1 LSAARDLFFEVGW
14 MPKGQADQGEYQ
26 KLCQAADLWRRDGQH
41 FSAGIAMLR
50 AVDAAWGDP
59 ERMSEAQRAA
69 LPDFDRVIS
78 EYAPESAA
86 SLASLYKT
94 RQSLERTLWLFD
106 ADRPAIVTR
115 VRELNSELA
124 QRLLTHFANSDQA
137 DNYLVRGLVITTDL
151 DGAWEE
157 HFPDYEVPLGVE
169 QWGQEIILNVPSAFH
184 LFVADGDWQ
193 GAHEIARAR
202 SSAFTT
208 PGLKGW
214 RAVTLAHAEP
224 QEAVRWFDDA
234 AESIGADAMPVTD
247 EETNRQ
253 GGSWSGINQQLWAK
267 YFFARARVIESIR
280 TPSEVEGLLDKAVK
294 ALKGTESGWHS
305 GEVSRFCVLVNVLA
319 KLIADP
325 ASFSADDARHEY
337 EREIRM
343 SHETEEDRLA
353 LTFISEAANAF
364 RGFENEPESELTR
377 NRLAQALDALAKIPT
392 IGPDV
397 TNAVRPAIGRSAL
410 TAVLGPF
417 RTWMHRSLEGIRD
430 EVIFRRVLL
439 RLLQSGLPLYAH
451 IRHGPIEYGK
461 DIVALLDVNGSMVLR
476 HYQVKCGDI
485 DKRKWRESKHEIEE
499 MFLVPLN
506 SFQLPVVPQ
515 RIEGVLVTNGHANPY
530 VEPVIDGWLHSQRE
544 DHGRSVEFMHL
555 DTLVDWIVE
564 HRLVNELKGA
574 LQEQGI
580 DF

>member
-1 LSAARDLFFEVGW
+1 MSAARDLFFEVGW

-106 ADRPAIVTR
+106 ADRTAIVTR

-137 DNYLVRGLVITTDL
+137 DNYLVRGFVITTDL

-169 QWGQEIILNVPSAFH
+169 QWSQEIILNVPSAFH

-214 RAVTLAHAEP
+214 QAVTLAHVEP
-224 QEAVRWFDDA
+224 GEAIRWFDEA
-234 AESIGADAMPVTD
+234 AESFAADAAPTTD
-247 EETNRQ
+247 DERNRRS
-253 GGSWSGINQQLWAK
+253 GSWSSINQQLWAK
-267 YFFARARVIESIR
+267 YFLARARVIESIR
-280 TPSEVEGLLDKAVK
+280 TPSEVQGLLHKAVE
-294 ALKGTESGWHS
+294 ALKGTEAGWHS
-305 GEVSRFCVLVNVLA
+305 GEVSRFRVLINVLA
-319 KLIADP
+319 RLVADP
-325 ASFSADDARHEY
+325 LSFSADGARREY
-337 EREIRM
+337 EREMHM
-343 SHETEEDRLA
+343 SEETEEDQLA
-353 LTFISEAANAF
+353 LTFIAGATDAF
-364 RGFENEPESELTR
+364 QGFESEPESELTR
-377 NRLAQALDALAKIPT
+377 NRLAHALDALANIPT

-397 TNAVRPAIGRSAL
+397 TNAMRPAIGRSAL
-410 TAVLGPF
+410 RAALGPIDLTHE
-417 RTWMHRSLEGIRD
+417 RWTRLWGDVCRLEDQRGLVVD
-430 EVIFRRVLL
+430 RRVP
-439 RLLQSGLPLYAH
+439 PLAVVEQLH
-451 IRHGPIEYGK
+451 VVEQACPR
-461 DIVALLDVNGSMVLR
+461 
-476 HYQVKCGDI
+476 
-485 DKRKWRESKHEIEE
+485 
-499 MFLVPLN
+499 LVPG
-506 SFQLPVVPQ
+506 SVVAVHHQ
-515 RIEGVLVTNGHANPY
+515 FGL
-530 VEPVIDGWLHSQRE
+530 
-544 DHGRSVEFMHL
+544 
-555 DTLVDWIVE
+555 
-564 HRLVNELKGA
+564 
-574 LQEQGI
+574 
-580 DF
+580 